1 MTRMITNPID
11 NPTWRVQR
19 LFLLPGLF
27 ATYLWSRDNL
37 QVIVADLRGGLGDL
51 PSSII
56 SLGTF
61 SFARFLLFV
70 FVSTF
75 YLLLFFTLPDNCHQF
90 AELANCVA
98 EKTTLDS
105 IFSEAGSSYCFMSLL
120 NETVEY
126 TLSLNQKH

>member
-19 LFLLPGLF
+19 LFVLPGLF

-75 YLLLFFTLPDNCHQF
+75 YLLLFLHFLIIATNLQSSQT
-90 AELANCVA
+90 AWRK
-98 EKTTLDS
+98 KTTLDS
-105 IFSEAGSSYCFMSLL
+105 IFSGAGSSYCFMSLL